1 MATIFPST
9 LNGSVKA
16 PPSKSCSHRA
26 LICAALSDSPCTVKS
41 LSGCDDVM
49 LTKRCLEALGAEF
62 DGETIIP
69 IDRARARSGV
79 ILDCGDSGSTL
90 RFLLPIVC
98 ALGVSAEFRLSP
110 QLAKRPIAPL
120 CKVLCAHGA
129 SIQQCGNTIRMSGK
143 ITSGRYELD
152 GSISSQFISGLLMA
166 LPLVGGG
173 KVNIIPPI
181 VSANYIDITIDY
193 LRLSNIYVNQ
203 IGNTFSVSGDYR
215 FPSRH
220 TVEGDWSAAAF
231 WLCAG
236 AMGLG
241 TIRVDGLSC
250 GSSQGDRRILDI
262 LRMMGFS
269 ASDFG
274 TVSPCGPCPSRVT
287 VDVSDVPDLFPP
299 LAVLAAAAAAETH
312 FTGTS
317 RLRFKESDRLRAVDV
332 MLTSMGIRTER
343 SNDTFTVFGG
353 KLYGAE
359 LSASNDHRIAMAAI
373 IAACAASSPSSLDD
387 ISCISKSY
395 PDFIH
400 DFKSLGGQI
409 L

>member
-26 LICAALSDSPCTVKS
+26 IICAALSDSPCTVKS

-62 DGETIIP
+62 DGETVIP
-69 IDRARARSGV
+69 IDRAAPRSCV
-79 ILDCGDSGSTL
+79 ILDCGNSGSTL

-110 QLAKRPIAPL
+110 QLAQRPIAPL

-129 SIQQCGNTIRMSGK
+129 SIDQRGDTIRVSGK
-143 ITSGRYELD
+143 ISAGCYELD

-173 KVNIIPPI
+173 EVNIIQPI
-181 VSANYIDITIDY
+181 VSANYIDITVDY

-203 IGNTFSVSGDYR
+203 LDNTFSVSGDYR

-231 WLCAG
+231 WLCAS

-241 TIRVDGLSC
+241 KITAHGLSC
-250 GSSQGDRRILDI
+250 SSKQGDRRILDI
-262 LRMMGFS
+262 LRTMGFS
-269 ASDFG
+269 VSDFG
-274 TVSPCGPCPSRVT
+274 EVTPCGPCPSRVT
-287 VDVSDVPDLFPP
+287 VDVSHVPDLFPP
-299 LAVLAAAAAAETH
+299 LAVLAAAAAAETR

-317 RLRFKESDRLRAVDV
+317 RLRFKESDRLRAVDI

-343 SNDTFTVFGG
+343 SNDAFTVFGG
-353 KLYGAE
+353 KLSGAA
-359 LSASNDHRIAMAAI
+359 LSAFNDHRIAMAAV
-373 IAACAASSPSSLDD
+373 IAACAAPSPSSLDD
-387 ISCISKSY
+387 VSCISKSY
-395 PDFIH
+395 PNFIH

>member
-1 MATIFPST
+1 MVTVFPST
-9 LNGSVKA
+9 LSGSVKA

-26 LICAALSDSPCTVKS
+26 IICAALSVSPSAVKS

-62 DGETIIP
+62 DGETVIP
-69 IDRARARSGV
+69 IDRAAPRSGV

-110 QLAKRPIAPL
+110 QLAQRPIAPL

-129 SIQQCGNTIRMSGK
+129 SIDQCGDTICVSGK
-143 ITSGRYELD
+143 ISAGCYELD
-152 GSISSQFISGLLMA
+152 GSISSQFVSGLLMA

-173 KVNIIPPI
+173 EVNIIPPI
-181 VSANYIDITIDY
+181 VSANYIDITVDY

-203 IGNTFSVSGDYR
+203 LDNTFSVSGDYR
-215 FPSRH
+215 FPSPH

-241 TIRVDGLSC
+241 KITAHGLSC

-262 LRMMGFS
+262 LRTMGFS
-269 ASDFG
+269 VSDSG
-274 TVSPCGPCPSRVT
+274 TVTPCEPCPSRVT

-317 RLRFKESDRLRAVDV
+317 RLRFKESDRLRAVDI

-343 SNDTFTVFGG
+343 SDDAFTVFGG
-353 KLYGAE
+353 KLSGAA
-359 LSASNDHRIAMAAI
+359 LSAFNDHRIAMAAV

-387 ISCISKSY
+387 VSCISKSY

>member
-1 MATIFPST
+1 MST
-9 LNGSVKA
+9 
-16 PPSKSCSHRA
+16 
-26 LICAALSDSPCTVKS
+26 
-41 LSGCDDVM
+41 M
-49 LTKRCLEALGAEF
+49 RCLEALGAGF
-62 DGETIIP
+62 DDETVIP
-69 IDRARARSGV
+69 IDRAAPRSGI

-120 CKVLCAHGA
+120 CKVLCTHGA
-129 SIQQCGNTIRMSGK
+129 SIEQFGDAIRVSGK
-143 ITSGRYELD
+143 ITAGRYELG

-173 KVNIIPPI
+173 EVNIISPI

-193 LRLSNIYVNQ
+193 LRLSNIYVNR

-215 FPSRH
+215 FPSLH

-241 TIRVDGLSC
+241 KIAVHGLSC
-250 GSSQGDRRILDI
+250 DSKQGDRRILDI
-262 LRMMGFS
+262 LRAMGFS
-269 ASDFG
+269 VSDFG
-274 TVSPCGPCPSRVT
+274 TVTPCAPCPDRVT
-287 VDVSDVPDLFPP
+287 ADVSDIPDLFPP
-299 LAVLAAAAAAETH
+299 LAVLAAGAIAETRL
-312 FTGTS
+312 TGTS
-317 RLRFKESDRLRAVDV
+317 RLRFKESNRLRAVDI
-332 MLTSMGIRTER
+332 MLTSMGIRTDR
-343 SNDTFTVFGG
+343 SNDAFTVFGG
-353 KLYGAE
+353 KSSGAA
-359 LSASNDHRIAMAAI
+359 LSAFNDHRIAMSAI

>member
-26 LICAALSDSPCTVKS
+26 IICAALSDSPSTVKS

-49 LTKRCLEALGAEF
+49 LTKHCLETLGAEF
-62 DGETIIP
+62 NGEMVIP
-69 IDRARARSGV
+69 IDRSAPRSGV

-110 QLAKRPIAPL
+110 QLAQRPIAPL

-129 SIQQCGNTIRMSGK
+129 SIVQCGDAIRVSGK
-143 ITSGRYELD
+143 IAAGRYELD
-152 GSISSQFISGLLMA
+152 GSVSSQFISGLLMA

-173 KVNIIPPI
+173 EVNIISPI
-181 VSANYIDITIDY
+181 VSANYIDITVDY

-203 IGNTFSVSGDYR
+203 IGSTFSVSGDYR
-215 FPSRH
+215 FPPLH

-231 WLCAG
+231 WLCAS

-241 TIRVDGLSC
+241 SISVDGLSC
-250 GSSQGDRRILDI
+250 SSKQGDRRILDI
-262 LRMMGFS
+262 LRTMGFS
-269 ASDFG
+269 VSNSG
-274 TVSPCGPCPSRVT
+274 TVTPCAPCPRRVT

-317 RLRFKESDRLRAVDV
+317 RLRFKESDRLRVVDV
-332 MLTSMGIRTER
+332 MLTSMGIRTEL
-343 SNDTFTVFGG
+343 SNDAFTVFGG
-353 KLYGAE
+353 KLSGAA
-359 LSASNDHRIAMAAI
+359 LSAFNDHRIAMAAV

-387 ISCISKSY
+387 VSCISKSY